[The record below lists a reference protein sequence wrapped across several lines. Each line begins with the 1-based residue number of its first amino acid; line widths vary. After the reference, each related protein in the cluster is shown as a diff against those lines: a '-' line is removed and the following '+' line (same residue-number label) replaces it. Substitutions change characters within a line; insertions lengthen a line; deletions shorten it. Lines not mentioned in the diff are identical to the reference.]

1 MADNSETNSRI
12 EEIRAKRAQNLPK
25 FKSRDEFYAYAAKN
39 MIRLSVD
46 DAYKECSNSLLPIFE
61 AAQELCEVLHEG
73 ENKDED
79 KRDSSYF
86 KRGRPLKELYHMAIV
101 SKVIQD
107 INENCVTEDDKKHS
121 IKRARFDDD
130 RNYFFRNGER
140 INAGWLLDREKIKNF
155 MEVMDSPGMS
165 YDDEYT
171 KAYIAALKNDIDPV
185 YGSIKEPK
193 CSVTGNILNW
203 EYMKDSSVLRVVTMF
218 DQRTFSLNE
227 DTIAKINAFC
237 DKKNKENLQQIKKGM
252 EANSP
257 LLNR

>member
-1 MADNSETNSRI
+1 MADNSDKLKQLRERTMP
-12 EEIRAKRAQNLPK
+12 E

-39 MIRLSVD
+39 MITLNVD
-46 DAYKECSNSLLPIFE
+46 EAYKDCSDSLLPIFK
-61 AAQELCEVLHEG
+61 AAKEMCEDIHD
-73 ENKDED
+73 NKD
-79 KRDSSYF
+79 YF

-101 SKVIQD
+101 SKAIQD

-140 INAGWLLDREKIKNF
+140 INAGWLLDREKIENF

-171 KAYIAALKNDIDPV
+171 KAYIAALKDDVSPV
-185 YGSIKEPK
+185 YGTIKRPK

-237 DKKNKENLQQIKKGM
+237 DKKQAQFVKQVQQQTQSEVK
-252 EANSP
+252 S
-257 LLNR
+257 

>member
-1 MADNSETNSRI
+1 MADNSDKLKQLREKTMP
-12 EEIRAKRAQNLPK
+12 E

-39 MIRLSVD
+39 MITLNVD
-46 DAYKECSNSLLPIFE
+46 EAYKDCSDSLLPIFK
-61 AAQELCEVLHEG
+61 AAKEMCEDIHD
-73 ENKDED
+73 NKD
-79 KRDSSYF
+79 YF

-101 SKVIQD
+101 SKAIQD

-140 INAGWLLDREKIKNF
+140 INAGWLLDREKIENF
-155 MEVMDSPGMS
+155 MEVMNSPGMS

-171 KAYIAALKNDIDPV
+171 KAYIAALKDDVSPV
-185 YGSIKEPK
+185 YGTIKRPK

-203 EYMKDSSVLRVVTMF
+203 EDMKDSSVLRVVAAF
-218 DQRTFSLNE
+218 DQRSISLNE

-237 DKKNKENLQQIKKGM
+237 DKKNKENQQQIQKGM

>member
-1 MADNSETNSRI
+1 MADNSDKLKQLREKTMP
-12 EEIRAKRAQNLPK
+12 E

-39 MIRLSVD
+39 MITLNVD
-46 DAYKECSNSLLPIFE
+46 EAYKDCSDSLLPIFK
-61 AAQELCEVLHEG
+61 AAKEMCEDIHD
-73 ENKDED
+73 NKD
-79 KRDSSYF
+79 YF

-101 SKVIQD
+101 SKAIQD

-140 INAGWLLDREKIKNF
+140 INAGWLLDREKIENF

-171 KAYIAALKNDIDPV
+171 KAYIAALKDDVSPV
-185 YGSIKEPK
+185 YGTIKRPK

-203 EYMKDSSVLRVVTMF
+203 EDMKDSSVLRVVAAF
-218 DQRTFSLNE
+218 DQRSISLNE

-237 DKKNKENLQQIKKGM
+237 DKKNKENQQQVQKGM

>member
-1 MADNSETNSRI
+1 MADNSDKLKQLRKKTMPE
-12 EEIRAKRAQNLPK
+12 

-39 MIRLSVD
+39 MITLNVD
-46 DAYKECSNSLLPIFE
+46 EAYKDCSDSLLPIFK
-61 AAQELCEVLHEG
+61 AAKEMCEDIHD
-73 ENKDED
+73 NKD
-79 KRDSSYF
+79 YF

-101 SKVIQD
+101 SKAIQD

-140 INAGWLLDREKIKNF
+140 INAGWLLDREKIENF

-171 KAYIAALKNDIDPV
+171 KAYIAALKDDVSPV
-185 YGSIKEPK
+185 YGTIKRPK

-203 EYMKDSSVLRVVTMF
+203 EDMKDSSVLRVVTMF

-237 DKKNKENLQQIKKGM
+237 DKKNKENQQQLQKGM

-257 LLNR
+257 LFNM

>member
-1 MADNSETNSRI
+1 MADNSDKLKQLRERTMP
-12 EEIRAKRAQNLPK
+12 E

-39 MIRLSVD
+39 MITLNVD
-46 DAYKECSNSLLPIFE
+46 EVYKDCSDSLLPIFK
-61 AAQELCEVLHEG
+61 AAKEMCEDIHD
-73 ENKDED
+73 NKD
-79 KRDSSYF
+79 YF

-101 SKVIQD
+101 SKAIQD

-140 INAGWLLDREKIKNF
+140 INAGWLLDREKIENF

-171 KAYIAALKNDIDPV
+171 KAYIAALKDDVSPV
-185 YGSIKEPK
+185 YGTIKRPK

-203 EYMKDSSVLRVVTMF
+203 EDMKDSSVLRVVAAF
-218 DQRTFSLNE
+218 DQRSISLNE

-237 DKKNKENLQQIKKGM
+237 DKKNKENQQQIQKGM

>member
-1 MADNSETNSRI
+1 MADNSDKLKQLREKTMP
-12 EEIRAKRAQNLPK
+12 E

-39 MIRLSVD
+39 MITLKVD
-46 DAYKECSNSLLPIFE
+46 EAYKDCSDSLLPIFK
-61 AAQELCEVLHEG
+61 AAKEMCEYMHD
-73 ENKDED
+73 NKDH
-79 KRDSSYF
+79 F

-121 IKRARFDDD
+121 IKRARFDDN

-140 INAGWLLDREKIKNF
+140 INAGWLLDREKIENF

-171 KAYIAALKNDIDPV
+171 KAYIAALKDDVNPV
-185 YGSIKEPK
+185 YGTIKRPK

-203 EYMKDSSVLRVVTMF
+203 EDMKDSSVLRVVAAF
-218 DQRTFSLNE
+218 DQRSISLNE

-237 DKKNKENLQQIKKGM
+237 DKKNKENQQQVQKGM